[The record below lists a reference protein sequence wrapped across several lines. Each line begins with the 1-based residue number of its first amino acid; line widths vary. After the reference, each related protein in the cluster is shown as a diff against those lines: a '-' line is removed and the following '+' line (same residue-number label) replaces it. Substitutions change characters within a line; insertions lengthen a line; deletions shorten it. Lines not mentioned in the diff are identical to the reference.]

1 MALFLTRSRIFAVAA
16 IMLSASS
23 GISHAADNVRVGSK
37 IDTEGSL
44 LGNIIVQV
52 WRLTGLK
59 PPINPNWEQPKSY
72 VGRLLP
78 VRLIFI
84 LNIRGMGLSSF
95 LMNKILPGRA
105 PKRAMRK

>member
-52 WRLTGLK
+52 LEANGIKTTNKSQL
-59 PPINPNWEQPKSY
+59 EQPKSY